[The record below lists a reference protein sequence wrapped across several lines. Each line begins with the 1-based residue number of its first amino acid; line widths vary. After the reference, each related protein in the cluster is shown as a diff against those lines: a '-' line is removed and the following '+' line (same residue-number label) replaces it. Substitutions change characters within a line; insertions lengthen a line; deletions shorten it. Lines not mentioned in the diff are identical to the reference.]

1 MKSIPERLSPEE
13 LIVYTAKFL
22 YERNLTDVAG
32 GNISL
37 RVEDRL
43 YLSPTLAGNL
53 YHWEIGPED
62 IVVGTVEK
70 MEEIK
75 QHPKFTR
82 EGLSHLAIYKAFPFV
97 GGIIHAHP
105 KYVNPFVAFSKP
117 IPALLNSSKH
127 FGVLQYH
134 EEAESYSQDQ
144 ADKIVKVMRGQE
156 ERMKK
161 KAAIVLMPRHGLIA
175 ASKDIITAMDCVERV
190 NTNAFTVLA
199 QKWIDL

>member
-62 IVVGTVEK
+62 IVVGTVEN

-75 QHPKFTR
+75 RIEEKGTKSIQLEKP
-82 EGLSHLAIYKAFPFV
+82 PF
-97 GGIIHAHP
+97 I
-105 KYVNPFVAFSKP
+105 
-117 IPALLNSSKH
+117 
-127 FGVLQYH
+127 
-134 EEAESYSQDQ
+134 
-144 ADKIVKVMRGQE
+144 
-156 ERMKK
+156 
-161 KAAIVLMPRHGLIA
+161 
-175 ASKDIITAMDCVERV
+175 KD
-190 NTNAFTVLA
+190 
-199 QKWIDL
+199 